1 VVNFQQGELE
11 QRRAE
16 KLERRSGSNS
26 MRQGPQALSERDA
39 TATRTER
46 SLYHRANGYNFEAVK
61 IFMPAKRKAGM
72 RALHRA
78 RRSDAQ
84 HQPVRAQDVYGGV
97 LKGGIGGLLEADG
110 DLSVPLLS
118 AAQAMMHP
126 APPVVFRAARD
137 R

>member
-16 KLERRSGSNS
+16 KLERRSGWNS

-84 HQPVRAQDVYGGV
+84 HQPVRARKMSTGV
-97 LKGGIGGLLEADG
+97 
-110 DLSVPLLS
+110 
-118 AAQAMMHP
+118 
-126 APPVVFRAARD
+126 F
-137 R
+137 